1 MRYDPALC
9 RAAAPN
15 RLGNGYVTA
24 SFQGLRGDLAGGRLG
39 AIRLPAALTAR

>member
-1 MRYDPALC
+1 MRYDPAFC

-24 SFQGLRGDLAGGRLG
+24 SFQGLGGPGWWSTGTPSACR
-39 AIRLPAALTAR
+39 RP